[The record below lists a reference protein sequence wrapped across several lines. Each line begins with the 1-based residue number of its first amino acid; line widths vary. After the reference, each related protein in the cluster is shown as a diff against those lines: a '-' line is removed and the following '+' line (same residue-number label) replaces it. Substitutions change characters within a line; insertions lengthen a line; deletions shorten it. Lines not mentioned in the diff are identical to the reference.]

1 VTKSKVPQEM
11 HWDTIF
17 QDVTRSFAEG
27 RPEEELRPQ
36 IRQWCDEARRR
47 NLAPEQF
54 LPVIK
59 SQIIRVPGTRRMA
72 RDAITRDRALKRIVT
87 MCIEEYYAQY
97 QPDEADSA

>member
-1 VTKSKVPQEM
+1 MTKTKVPQEM

-17 QDVTRSFAEG
+17 EDVSRSFAEG

-47 NLAPEQF
+47 DLVPEQF

-72 RDAITRDRALKRIVT
+72 RDAVTRDRALKRIVT
-87 MCIEEYYAQY
+87 MCIEEYYAQH
-97 QPDEADSA
+97 QPDEVDSA